1 MSTNNFDVMC
11 PSETYINSSVPNN
24 DGNLEITGYNLHRAN
39 SSSNTKRGG
48 VYNCYKNYLPLKIV
62 NIKHRQEC
70 VIFE

>member
-1 MSTNNFDVMC
+1 MSPNNSDVMC

-48 VYNCYKNYLPLKIV
+48 VYNCYKN
-62 NIKHRQEC
+62 
-70 VIFE
+70 